1 MLHLRL
7 HCIKTKKTSN
17 MCDWMKYVA
26 FFVLLPELAMSDM
39 QRWLENNMA
48 PVIRKRKMFWEH
60 GQSLSD

>member
-1 MLHLRL
+1 
-7 HCIKTKKTSN
+7 